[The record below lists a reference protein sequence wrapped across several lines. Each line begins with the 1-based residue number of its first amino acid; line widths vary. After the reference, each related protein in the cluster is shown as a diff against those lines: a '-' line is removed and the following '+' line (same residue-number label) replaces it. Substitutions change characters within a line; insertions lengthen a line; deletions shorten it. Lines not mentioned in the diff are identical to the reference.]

1 MAKKNEKKNTK
12 KKAVSKLAEMTGIE
26 AGALEL
32 AASLSP
38 DQIAKLESQATE
50 ASEPSGTQA
59 ALDATVLP
67 GTLSAGMVSYLVHD
81 TETGSVFVSEQ
92 KIERQYLAAVVA
104 DSPLGRKC
112 VRLTSDH
119 KAALRYAKAINLK
132 GASACSNAT
141 VYPVMVDNK
150 PHREQITAGQESWVT
165 RNKKREWDN
174 AAQARLEASAE

>member
-1 MAKKNEKKNTK
+1 MAKNKEKKIV
-12 KKAVSKLAEMTGIE
+12 KAPKAPKGNKPAPENDAPKGSE
-26 AGALEL
+26 
-32 AASLSP
+32 P
-38 DQIAKLESQATE
+38 QATE
-50 ASEPSGTQA
+50 GSAIEQASGTQA

-81 TETGSVFVSEQ
+81 LATSSVFVSEQ
-92 KIERQYLAAVVA
+92 KSERAYLAAVVA

-119 KAALRYAKAINLK
+119 KAALRYARAINEK